1 MPSGER
7 PAVAPPGRTTGAYA
21 AQPGPGAH
29 RQMGGPPPTPFG
41 GTPRAGGT
49 PTGGHSSGNFPAA
62 PPGQG
67 SLADNKVVWIVLGV
81 VALLAVVVILVAM
94 SGGGDES
101 GGGSGGASAETAA
114 GSATTV
120 PSGYTDDVEAAF
132 VGNCSETG
140 GNDPVCQCAWEAIVE
155 QIPFEDFAAME
166 ARLIEDPS
174 LTTDTERLAA
184 EFPELTAI
192 MTGCETTTSDATA
205 T

>member
-7 PAVAPPGRTTGAYA
+7 PAVTPSGRTTGAYA
-21 AQPGPGAH
+21 AQPGPGVH
-29 RQMGGPPPTPFG
+29 RQSGGPPPTPFA

-62 PPGQG
+62 PSGQG
-67 SLADNKVVWIVLGV
+67 SLADNRVVWIVLGV

-101 GGGSGGASAETAA
+101 GGGSGGASTETAA
-114 GSATTV
+114 GSGDAV
-120 PSGYTDDVEAAF
+120 PSGYTDEVEAAF

-140 GNDPVCQCAWEAIVE
+140 GDDPACQCAWEAIVE

-166 ARLIEDPS
+166 ARLIEDPT
-174 LTTDTERLAA
+174 LTSDRERLAA
-184 EFPELTAI
+184 EFPELTTI
-192 MTGCETTTSDATA
+192 MTNCRDSSGATA